1 MPAQPTAAS
10 PTPSTAASPV
20 QSATPVPSATT
31 AVGAPVPVQLSAV
44 HQIRRPRGAP
54 VPEDFAFV
62 TEPMPELLPGTALVE
77 NAWLS
82 IDPYMRENMDAEW
95 ELHAP
100 LEGRSLGR
108 VLASAD
114 PALPEGALV
123 FHREGWRTHARV
135 AASEVRVLPELPGVA
150 PESFLGILGGTG
162 LTAYVALTRVAAL
175 QPGEDVFISAAAGGV
190 GSAAGQLARLLG
202 AGRIVGSAGTRAK
215 ADWLMAE
222 LGFDA
227 AFVHRDGPVDEQLKT
242 AAPDGVDVVVDNV
255 GGDHLEAAIS
265 ALRERG
271 RIAWAG
277 AVSQYN
283 ASAPPAAPRNLFDL
297 VEKSGRLEGFLV
309 SRHRDAQ
316 PELEEFLTPHL
327 RQGTVR
333 DPLTVTEGFDHVV
346 DAFLGMLRGANTGK
360 AVVRLAG

>member
-1 MPAQPTAAS
+1 MPVQPTAAS
-10 PTPSTAASPV
+10 PS
-20 QSATPVPSATT
+20 PSAT
-31 AVGAPVPVQLSAV
+31 APASASGRLPEKLAAV

-62 TEPMPELLPGTALVE
+62 TEPMPEPLPGTALVE
-77 NAWLS
+77 NTWLS
-82 IDPYMRENMDAEW
+82 VDPYMRENMDEEW

-100 LEGRSLGR
+100 LEGRALGR
-108 VLASAD
+108 VVTSAD
-114 PALPEGALV
+114 PALPEGSLV
-123 FHREGWRTHARV
+123 LHRQGWRTHAAV
-135 AASEVRVLPELPGVA
+135 TAAEARVLPDLPGVA
-150 PESFLGILGGTG
+150 QESFLGILGGTG
-162 LTAYVALTRVAAL
+162 LTAYVALTRIAAL
-175 QPGEDVFISAAAGGV
+175 RPGEDVFVSAAAGGV

-202 AGRIVGSAGTRAK
+202 ARRVVGSAGTRAK
-215 ADWLMAE
+215 ADWLVAE

-227 AFVHRDGPVDEQLKT
+227 AFVHRDGPVAEQLAA

-255 GGDHLEAAIS
+255 GGDHLEAAIG

-277 AVSQYN
+277 AISQYN
-283 ASAPPAAPRNLFDL
+283 AASPPAAPRNLFDL

-316 PELEEFLTPHL
+316 GELEAFLTPHL

-333 DPLTVTEGFDHVV
+333 DPLTVTEGFGHVV

-360 AVVRLAG
+360 AVVRVAS

>member
-1 MPAQPTAAS
+1 MSVQPT
-10 PTPSTAASPV
+10 TAAPS
-20 QSATPVPSATT
+20 PSATT
-31 AVGAPVPVQLSAV
+31 PASASGCLPGELSTV

-62 TEPMPELLPGTALVE
+62 TEPMPELLIGTALVE
-77 NAWLS
+77 NTWLS
-82 IDPYMRENMDAEW
+82 VDPYMRENMDGDW

-100 LEGRSLGR
+100 LEGRTLGR
-108 VLASAD
+108 VVASAE

-123 FHREGWRTHARV
+123 LHRQGWRTR
-135 AASEVRVLPELPGVA
+135 AAVTAAEVRVLPDLPGVA
-150 PESFLGILGGTG
+150 QESFLGILGGTG
-162 LTAYVALTRVAAL
+162 LTAYVALTRIAAL
-175 QPGEDVFISAAAGGV
+175 RPGEDVFISAAAGGV

-202 AGRIVGSAGTRAK
+202 ARRVVGSAGTRPRRTG
-215 ADWLMAE
+215 WWRSW
-222 LGFDA
+222 GSTPPSSTGT
-227 AFVHRDGPVDEQLKT
+227 GPVAEQLAA
-242 AAPDGVDVVVDNV
+242 AAPDGVDVVVENV
-255 GGDHLEAAIS
+255 GGDHLEAAIG

-277 AVSQYN
+277 AISQYN
-283 ASAPPAAPRNLFDL
+283 AASPPAAPRNLFDL

-316 PELEEFLTPHL
+316 GELEEFLAPHL

-360 AVVRLAG
+360 TVVRIAS